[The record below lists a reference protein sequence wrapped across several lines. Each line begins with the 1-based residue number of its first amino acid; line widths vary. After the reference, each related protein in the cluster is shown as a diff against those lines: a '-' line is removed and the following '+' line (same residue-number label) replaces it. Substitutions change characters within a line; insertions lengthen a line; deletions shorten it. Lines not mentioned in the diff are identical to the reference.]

1 MGVATIVTAMPALRA
16 GMLHRV
22 PGDVV
27 RTIKAAAGKGGAI
40 RRVTGSIDA
49 RLYRVVPIAAP
60 TEEERAQIEGR
71 IAILEIEHHDL
82 DDVIARLSEHPS
94 QDQLQL
100 RRFKKRKLV
109 LKDSIARLKTMLVPD
124 IPA

>member
-1 MGVATIVTAMPALRA
+1 LGNHSL
-16 GMLHRV
+16 
-22 PGDVV
+22 
-27 RTIKAAAGKGGAI
+27 
-40 RRVTGSIDA
+40 
-49 RLYRVVPIAAP
+49 

-71 IAILEIEHHDL
+71 IALLEIEHQDL
-82 DDVIARLSEHPS
+82 DDVIARLSEQPS

-109 LKDSIARLKTMLVPD
+109 LKDSISRLKILLVPD

>member
-1 MGVATIVTAMPALRA
+1 MRAL
-16 GMLHRV
+16 GNQSL
-22 PGDVV
+22 
-27 RTIKAAAGKGGAI
+27 
-40 RRVTGSIDA
+40 
-49 RLYRVVPIAAP
+49 

-71 IAILEIEHHDL
+71 IAALEIEHQDL

-100 RRFKKRKLV
+100 RRFKKRKLI
-109 LKDSIARLKTMLVPD
+109 LKDSISRLKILLVPD